1 MKRKFG
7 QLMAAGVFVL
17 AAAIPSP
24 APAEP
29 RGGMMVGPS
38 FQGQPRMTDWG
49 GAGRMQGIGG
59 PGVGP
64 TLRGPETKGM
74 KGVSPM
80 GNHGTTTMGDKIF
93 GGKVGP
99 WQYEA
104 RLMDM
109 KTHTEKANASGMKTE
124 GAGRKS
130 HHVSVY
136 LTNPGT
142 KQPVAVAD
150 AKGTVTVTGPD
161 KHSEKR
167 DFTVTD
173 GHFGADVNLS
183 KPGEYAFRTEIQSGD
198 KKGSTSFS
206 YTVK

>member
-24 APAEP
+24 SPAEP
-29 RGGMMVGPS
+29 RGGTTGGPSLVGPL
-38 FQGQPRMTDWG
+38 RMTDLR

-64 TLRGPETKGM
+64 TLQGPETKGM
-74 KGVSPM
+74 KGVSPVE
-80 GNHGTTTMGDKIF
+80 NHGMALMGDKIF

-99 WQYEA
+99 WQCEA
-104 RLMDM
+104 RLMNM
-109 KTHTEKANASGMKTE
+109 KTHIEKVKASGMKME
-124 GAGRKS
+124 GVGTKS
-130 HHVSVY
+130 HHVAVY
-136 LTNPGT
+136 LTDPGT
-142 KQPVAVAD
+142 KKPVAVTKG
-150 AKGTVTVTGPD
+150 KGTVTVTGPD
-161 KHSEKR
+161 KNSEKS
-167 DFTVTD
+167 DFMVTE

-198 KKGSTSFS
+198 KKGSASFS